1 MNRLYTLM
9 VILLAACLL
18 SASSLD
24 AGVIEKEARLSVSV
38 DQLTKIANDLD
49 QVHQIVGTVDFE
61 IAVSSGPQCGSI
73 LVEQE
78 TPDGYH
84 TMAGNREGR
93 APPTISGMYLA
104 KKRAAKDVIC
114 RITKMKVRQDLPG
127 PFE

>member
-9 VILLAACLL
+9 VILLAASLL
-18 SASSLD
+18 SARSLD

-49 QVHQIVGTVDFE
+49 QVLQVVGNIDFE

-78 TPDGYH
+78 APDGYT
-84 TMAGNREGR
+84 TMAGSREGR

-104 KKRAAKDVIC
+104 KQKANDSIW
-114 RITKMKVRQDLPG
+114 RITKLKVRQDLPG